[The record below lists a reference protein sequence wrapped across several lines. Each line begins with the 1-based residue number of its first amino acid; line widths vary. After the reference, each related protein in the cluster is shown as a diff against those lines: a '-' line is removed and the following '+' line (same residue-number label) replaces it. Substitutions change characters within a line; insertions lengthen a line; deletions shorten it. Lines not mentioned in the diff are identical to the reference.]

1 MASMTQAGVK
11 AARGRAIAWN
21 ALVTKSAAW
30 KSTALKP
37 TALKVTALNTLAVK
51 VTALKAPALKS
62 TALNAFALKSLASK
76 ATLAAALLAMPLAVQ
91 AQLSPDLGERLARDY
106 ARPAVSK
113 MVDAAAALDGALG
126 GWCAKPDAAGATRV
140 ADAYTQLA
148 LAWSGVEILR
158 FGPLVQANRFE
169 RLAFWP
175 DTRGVMPRQVQQ
187 LIAAQDAALLA
198 PGALAGRSVAVQ
210 GLPALEYVLYGDP
223 ALLKQTGAPTFAY
236 ACGYARAVAANVT
249 TISRDVAQAWSPQG
263 EFGRQFAKPQAGND
277 LYRDPQEIAAEAMKA
292 LSTGLQFARDV
303 KILPVLGESPD
314 AARPKRAAFWR
325 SGMSTRL
332 LAANL
337 DGLRAFYQAGAY
349 ALPAGSDWMDVSVR
363 GELQSAAQT
372 LQAVPAPLDAALQD
386 EEGRRLLLLAS
397 LTIQNA
403 KAIVDQDLAP
413 ALGVTIGFNALD
425 GD

>member
-1 MASMTQAGVK
+1 MARSFQPVFKHA
-11 AARGRAIAWN
+11 
-21 ALVTKSAAW
+21 
-30 KSTALKP
+30 
-37 TALKVTALNTLAVK
+37 
-51 VTALKAPALKS
+51 
-62 TALNAFALKSLASK
+62 
-76 ATLAAALLAMPLAVQ
+76 LAAVLLVAAPVAAQ
-91 AQLSPDLGERLARDY
+91 ARLPADLGERLARDY
-106 ARPAVSK
+106 ARPAVGK
-113 MVDAAAALDGALG
+113 MADAAAALNSALG

-140 ADAYTQLA
+140 GDAFTNLA

-175 DTRGVMPRQVQQ
+175 DTRGVMPKQVQQ
-187 LIAAQDAALLA
+187 LIAAGDPAVLA

-210 GLPALEYVLYGDP
+210 GLPALEYVLYGEP
-223 ALLKQTGAPTFAY
+223 ALLKQTSAPTFAY
-236 ACGYARAVAANVT
+236 ACDYARAVAANVA
-249 TISRDVAQAWSPQG
+249 TISGDVAQAWSAQG

-277 LYRDPQEIAAEAMKA
+277 LYRDPQEVAAEAMKA

-303 KILPVLGESPD
+303 KILPVLGESPE

-325 SGMSTRL
+325 SDLSTRL

-337 DGLRAFYQAGAY
+337 DGLKAFYQAGGY
-349 ALPAGSDWMDVSVR
+349 PLPRGDEWMDVAVR
-363 GELQSAAQT
+363 GELQNVAQT
-372 LQAVPAPLDAALQD
+372 LQAVPTPLEATLKD
-386 EEGRRLLLLAS
+386 EDGRRQLQLAS
-397 LTIQNA
+397 LTIKNA

>member
-1 MASMTQAGVK
+1 MARYAVMTEFKPAVFKPFGFKRAVFRHGVFK
-11 AARGRAIAWN
+11 HGVFKHAVATV
-21 ALVTKSAAW
+21 LV
-30 KSTALKP
+30 
-37 TALKVTALNTLAVK
+37 
-51 VTALKAPALKS
+51 
-62 TALNAFALKSLASK
+62 
-76 ATLAAALLAMPLAVQ
+76 AAASLIASTAVQ
-91 AQLSPDLGERLARDY
+91 AQSHATLPADLGERLARDY
-106 ARPAVSK
+106 ARPAVGK
-113 MVDAAAALDGALG
+113 MADAAAALDGALG
-126 GWCAKPDAAGATRV
+126 GWCAKPDAAGAARV
-140 ADAYTQLA
+140 GEAFSQLA

-187 LIAAQDAALLA
+187 LIAAKDDALLA

-223 ALLKQTGAPTFAY
+223 GLLKEGKQSATPTFAY
-236 ACGYARAVAANVT
+236 ACGYARALAANVT
-249 TISRDVAQAWSPQG
+249 TISRDVAQAWSAQG
-263 EFGRQFAKPQAGND
+263 DFGRQFAKPQPAND
-277 LYRDPQEIAAEAMKA
+277 LYRNPQEVAAEAMKA

-325 SGMSTRL
+325 SGLSTRL

-337 DGLRAFYQAGAY
+337 DGLKAFYQAGAY
-349 ALPAGSDWMDVSVR
+349 PLPAGEEWMDGSVR
-363 GELQSAAQT
+363 GELQAAAQT
-372 LQAVPAPLDAALQD
+372 VQAVPAPLDAALQD

-397 LTIQNA
+397 LTIKNA
-403 KAIVDQDLAP
+403 KDIVDQNLAP